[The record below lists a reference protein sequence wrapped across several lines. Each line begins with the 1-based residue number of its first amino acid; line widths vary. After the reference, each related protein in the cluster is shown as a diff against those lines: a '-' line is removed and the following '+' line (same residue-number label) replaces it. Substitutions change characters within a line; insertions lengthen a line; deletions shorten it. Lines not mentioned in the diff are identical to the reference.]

1 MAKIT
6 CVYKIQSKQIPERV
20 YIGSTVHYVDRICS
34 HRNRLK
40 KGTHNNRF
48 LQSHYNKYGLEDLN
62 FSMVEECPLENLK
75 QREQFYIDTE
85 SNGAQFNLD
94 KKVDNHI
101 MGFKVKPPPMTE
113 EHKKNLIEGGR
124 KARAEG
130 RYDNLYKA
138 NSGSFEKGMT
148 PWNKGKPHSEE
159 HKENLSKA
167 WEKRKLTPMSDE
179 TREKI
184 SVANSGEKNPF
195 YGKKHPPEVMERI
208 ASKIRGQK
216 HPNKK
221 SPEYLSEDHKRHIR
235 EGLLRYYA
243 QKKQENSNE
252 DGN

>member
-20 YIGSTVHYVDRICS
+20 YIGSTVHFVQRICT
-34 HRNRLK
+34 HRNNLK
-40 KGTHNNRF
+40 RGKHNNPF
-48 LQSHYNKYGLEDLN
+48 LQNHYNKYGLEDLE
-62 FSMVEECPLENLK
+62 FSVVEQCPLEILK

-85 SNGAQFNLD
+85 PNNAQFNLD

-101 MGFKVKPPPMTE
+101 MGFKAPTHPVTPENRQKMTE
-113 EHKKNLIEGGR
+113 GLRIAAK
-124 KARAEG
+124 EG
-130 RYDNLYKA
+130 RLSHEA
-138 NSGSFEKGMT
+138 NKGSFQKGMT
-148 PWNKGKPHSEE
+148 PWNKNKPHSEE
-159 HKENLSKA
+159 HKKNLSKA

-184 SVANSGEKNPF
+184 SVAHRGEKNPF

-221 SPEYLSEDHKRHIR
+221 SPENLSEDHKKHIR

-243 QKKQENSNE
+243 QKKQENSNR